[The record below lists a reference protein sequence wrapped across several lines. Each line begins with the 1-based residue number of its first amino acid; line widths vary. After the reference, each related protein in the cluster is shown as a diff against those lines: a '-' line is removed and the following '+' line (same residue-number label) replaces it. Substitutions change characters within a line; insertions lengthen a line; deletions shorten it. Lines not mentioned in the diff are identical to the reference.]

1 MLAELGNIEFSL
13 TLRYGSVQCQH
24 RNASMW
30 KFQSNLY
37 TVKSGYKKM
46 IEKSSEDM
54 DAKEHHTAIKLQ
66 DITFASSN
74 IAFLKSTVLM

>member
-1 MLAELGNIEFSL
+1 MEAYSASIEMLQCGNFKVI
-13 TLRYGSVQCQH
+13 YIQ
-24 RNASMW
+24 W
-30 KFQSNLY
+30 NL
-37 TVKSGYKKM
+37 VIKKM

-74 IAFLKSTVLM
+74 IAFLKSTVLMW